1 MRLAVALLFCLV
13 FQSTPLHAEEL
24 QLSVIAQH
32 SVNDRIWPALEA
44 AAKRINI
51 TVVARPMSADRGVV
65 EASMGQLDGA
75 AGRSSGVE
83 QKFPDLLRVP
93 EPVYHYAPS
102 AYSYM
107 RPDVSRGWA
116 SLRSYSL
123 CIRRGLQLTTARTRD
138 MARQQLADEVSM
150 LRMLKEGGCEVAI
163 MDRNEPAAKAV
174 MATDP
179 GLAQLKPALE
189 EMPLYIYLHKRH
201 AALVPKLAAALKQL
215 RADGTLNKLSGEGD

>member
-1 MRLAVALLFCLV
+1 MRLPFALLVCLLA
-13 FQSTPLHAEEL
+13 QSTPLHAEEL

-32 SVNDRIWPALEA
+32 SVNDRVWPVLEA
-44 AAKRINI
+44 AARRVNI
-51 TVVARPMSADRGVV
+51 TVVARSMPAERGVV
-65 EASMGQLDGA
+65 EASLGQLDGA
-75 AGRSSGVE
+75 VGRSLGVE
-83 QKFPDLLRVP
+83 QKYPDLLRVP
-93 EPVYHYAPS
+93 EPVYHYAPT

-163 MDRNEPAAKAV
+163 MDRNEPAAKAA
-174 MATDP
+174 MAADS
-179 GLAQLKPALE
+179 GLAQLRPPLE

-201 AALVPKLAAALKQL
+201 AALVPKLAAVL
-215 RADGTLNKLSGEGD
+215 RQMRSDGSLQKLSGEAD

>member
-1 MRLAVALLFCLV
+1 MRLPVALLICLV
-13 FQSTPLHAEEL
+13 FQTSPLRADEL

-32 SVNDRIWPALEA
+32 SINDRVWPVLEV

-51 TVVARPMSADRGVV
+51 TVVARPMSAERGVV
-65 EASMGQLDGA
+65 EANLGQIDGA
-75 AGRSSGVE
+75 VGRSTGVE
-83 QKFPDLLRVP
+83 QKFTDLLRVP

-107 RPDVSRGWA
+107 RPDVRGGWA

-123 CIRRGLQLTTARTRD
+123 CIRRGLQLTAARTRD
-138 MARQQLADEVSM
+138 MARQQLADEPSM

-163 MDRNEPAAKAV
+163 MDRNEPAAKAA

-179 GLAQLKPALE
+179 GLAQLRPPLE

-201 AALVPKLAAALKQL
+201 AALVPKLAAVLKQM
-215 RADGTLNKLSGEGD
+215 RAEGTLQKLSGEAD